1 MADAVQPMPDIR
13 SRGMELFYV
22 QLVFLVVS
30 GVFVLTRAYV
40 KIFMV
45 KKVTLDDHLIFLA
58 MVRLSYLN
66 SYPSSDVYV

>member
-1 MADAVQPMPDIR
+1 MPDIR

-30 GVFVLTRAYV
+30 GIFVLIRAYV

-45 KKVTLDDHLIFLA
+45 RKVTLDDHLIFLA
-58 MVRLSYLN
+58 MVRLCHVLQS
-66 SYPSSDVYV
+66 PE